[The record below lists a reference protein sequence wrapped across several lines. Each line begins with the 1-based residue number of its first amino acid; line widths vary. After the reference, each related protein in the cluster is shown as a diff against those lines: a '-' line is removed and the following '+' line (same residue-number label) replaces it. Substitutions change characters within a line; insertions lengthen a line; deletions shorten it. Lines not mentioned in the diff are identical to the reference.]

1 MTNTAQQMNVQEREG
16 GHAAISPEES
26 QQPLTRQQAS
36 DYLRDRWGLSYAA
49 HTLALY
55 AVKGTGPEYS
65 KAGPRAMYT
74 REALDEFAKTKLT
87 GPSKKA
93 SDLKPIMET
102 ENGNA

>member
-1 MTNTAQQMNVQEREG
+1 MENIDQKTSVTESSNA
-16 GHAAISPEES
+16 SPLSDES
-26 QQPLTRQQAS
+26 LQPLTRGEAS
-36 DYLRDRWGLSYAA
+36 EYLRERWGLSYAVY
-49 HTLALY
+49 TLAAY
-55 AVKGTGPEYS
+55 AARGTGPEYS

-74 REALDEFAKTKLT
+74 REALDDFAKTKLT